1 MERREF
7 LRLLIAAAAG
17 GAGAVACREGG
28 DYTSADA
35 ALLEERRAAERA
47 RAGTGPL
54 GPLRFRGWRGIA
66 DLPEFEQGP
75 DGELRCVAEG
85 VAGGTDLH
93 AHLGIALLFAPRL
106 DLRRRSPRTRYYL
119 DCDGEPGCDVDLDQY
134 MNESFTPA
142 QRRSLVAE
150 QIRQLTLGGGA
161 AETHS
166 AANLVAELDRMGL
179 ARAAILPIAFG
190 LPFGDDLA
198 EQAFDQ
204 LASSELA
211 PRLVFGASVHPRDP
225 EAAARLR
232 AQADRGARIV
242 KLHPEFQ
249 RFYPDAPEAM
259 ALYAECERLDLP
271 VIFHAGRSGIEPGWM
286 RRYALLR
293 RYEAA
298 AEAYPRVRFV
308 LGHAGARDLPDALP
322 LARRPNVWLECA
334 SPGASALGD
343 ALAAAGAEKLVF
355 GSDWPFYPVAASL
368 AKVLLVTRQDQAA
381 RTLILRE
388 NAERVLRPSARGT
401 VVGASASAEPPA
413 G

>member
-1 MERREF
+1 MPLERREF

-17 GAGAVACREGG
+17 GAGACHESDA
-28 DYTSADA
+28 YTPADA

-54 GPLRFRGWRGIA
+54 GPLRFRGWRGLA
-66 DLPEFEQGP
+66 DLPEFELGP
-75 DGELRCVAEG
+75 DGELRCVAED

-93 AHLGIALLFAPRL
+93 AHLGIALLLAPRL
-106 DLRRRSPRTRYYL
+106 DLRRRSSRTRYYL
-119 DCDGEPGCDVDLDQY
+119 DCDGEPGCDADLDQY

-142 QRRSLVAE
+142 QRRSLVVE
-150 QIRQLTLGGGA
+150 QLRQLTLGGGA

-190 LPFGDDLA
+190 LPFGDDMA

-271 VIFHAGRSGIEPGWM
+271 VIFHAGRSGIEPAWM

-298 AEAYPRVRFV
+298 AEAWPRVRFV
-308 LGHAGARDLPDALP
+308 LGHAGARDSEEAAE
-322 LARRPNVWLECA
+322 LAARHANVWLDA
-334 SPGASALGD
+334 QGQGATRLSELLSAVGP
-343 ALAAAGAEKLVF
+343 EKLVF
-355 GSDWPFYPVAASL
+355 GTDWPWYHVGATL
-368 AKVLLVTRQDQAA
+368 AKVLLVTQHDAGA
-381 RTLILRE
+381 RRRILRD
-388 NAERVLRPSARGT
+388 NAREILGLT
-401 VVGASASAEPPA
+401 
-413 G
+413 